1 MIAAGAGAGARLPS
15 TTVTHVAP
23 ARVAAVGLR
32 RKVYNVSRTDRLPIT
47 ETQEDIMSFIDKA
60 KNTAEKVAGEVKEAV
75 GKATDDKDLQ
85 AEGKKDQASGSVKN
99 AAEDVKDVF
108 KK

>member
-1 MIAAGAGAGARLPS
+1 
-15 TTVTHVAP
+15 
-23 ARVAAVGLR
+23 
-32 RKVYNVSRTDRLPIT
+32 
-47 ETQEDIMSFIDKA
+47 MSFIDKA

-85 AEGKKDQASGSVKN
+85 AEGKKDQTKGSLKN
-99 AAEDVKDVF
+99 TGEDIKDAF

>member
-1 MIAAGAGAGARLPS
+1 
-15 TTVTHVAP
+15 
-23 ARVAAVGLR
+23 
-32 RKVYNVSRTDRLPIT
+32 
-47 ETQEDIMSFIDKA
+47 MSFIDKA

-85 AEGKKDQASGSVKN
+85 AEGKKDQAKGSLKN
-99 AAEDVKDVF
+99 TGEDIKDAF